1 MICTFCGHET
11 ENSFYF
17 CAECGNKLSGH
28 LLGNLRF
35 QNLRQL
41 NTAVFAD
48 KDDTI
53 DVCFDLLN
61 PQVVNHA

>member
-1 MICTFCGHET
+1 MICTFCADTET
-11 ENSFYF
+11 SFHF
-17 CAECGNKLSGH
+17 CVKCGNELSGH
-28 LLGNLRF
+28 LLGKLRF

-41 NTAVFAD
+41 SVAVFAD

-61 PQVVNHA
+61 PTR